1 MRLAE
6 VLQLKREFPRYI
18 LENVISFAKMLNKV
32 SSLFIDV
39 PGE

>member
-1 MRLAE
+1 VRLAE
-6 VLQLKREFPRYI
+6 VLQLKR
-18 LENVISFAKMLNKV
+18 ENVISFAKMLNKV